1 MFENRQKQVALTV
14 GLIREFG
21 SLETADDPAWL
32 ANSMKSCK
40 FEYMADIWQD
50 YEKYVLKLCSQ
61 WFESLYIPSGPT
73 ISSAMDPLANE
84 VAPPPKTN
92 REPITSVNKKSSTLK
107 RITENLL
114 SHLRRLRRSP
124 QLRES

>member
-14 GLIREFG
+14 GLVREFG

-32 ANSMKSCK
+32 ANTMKSCEL
-40 FEYMADIWQD
+40 EYMADIWQD
-50 YEKYVLKLCSQ
+50 YEKYVLRLRSQ
-61 WFESLYIPSGPT
+61 WFESLYIPSEPM

-84 VAPPPKTN
+84 VAPPPKTDS
-92 REPITSVNKKSSTLK
+92 EPITTVNKKSSTLK

-114 SHLRRLRRSP
+114 SHLQRLRRSP
-124 QLRES
+124 QLQGS